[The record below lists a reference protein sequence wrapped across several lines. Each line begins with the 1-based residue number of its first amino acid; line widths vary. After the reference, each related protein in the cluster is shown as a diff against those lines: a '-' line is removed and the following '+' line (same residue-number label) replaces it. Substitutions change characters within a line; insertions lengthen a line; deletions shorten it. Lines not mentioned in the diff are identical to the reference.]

1 MTRPR
6 PAPGTYEPPRFV
18 PPRPEHRPVQRRR
31 AARVLLLD
39 TVGRVLLFEDSDL
52 GLDPVLHWWVTPGGG
67 VDEGESD
74 VQAAVREVH
83 EETGRRLDAHDLI
96 GPFAVR
102 SVVHGYS
109 DKVVHQDEVFFAA
122 HVAPF
127 TVDVSGHT
135 DEEQETVHDIR
146 WWTRAELATTSDDIW
161 PRQLVAILDLLERPE
176 DWAGGPVR
184 LPAGEESAVPA

>member
-1 MTRPR
+1 M
-6 PAPGTYEPPRFV
+6 
-18 PPRPEHRPVQRRR
+18 QRRR

-39 TVGRVLLFEDSDL
+39 TAGRVLLFEDSDL

-74 VQAAVREVH
+74 VQAAVREVL
-83 EETGRRLDAHDLI
+83 EETGRLVEEHDLI
-96 GPFAVR
+96 GPFALR

-122 HVAPF
+122 RVAPF

-146 WWTRAELATTSDDIW
+146 WWTRAELAATSDDIW
-161 PRQLVAILDLLERPE
+161 PRQLGTLLDLLDQPGR
-176 DWAGGPVR
+176 WAGGPVR
-184 LPAGEESAVPA
+184 LPASEESTVPA